1 MVRMNLYWILKYTI
15 QNQFEWPLRGQRV
28 TIKVRIRRWWLCMYS
43 TQNYMVI
50 GADRALWV
58 AILVRIGGY
67 LMEKHASDYRR
78 KVYPAII
85 NLVSIIVGERGYSII
100 PF

>member
-1 MVRMNLYWILKYTI
+1 M
-15 QNQFEWPLRGQRV
+15 
-28 TIKVRIRRWWLCMYS
+28 
-43 TQNYMVI
+43 
-50 GADRALWV
+50 

-78 KVYPAII
+78 KVYPVII
-85 NLVSIIVGERGYSII
+85 NLVSIIVGEPGYSII